1 MLGED
6 HGLFKPS
13 EIPEILFA
21 DGYGQPIDMEH
32 EQAKKIKL
40 PYPRGSSAIY
50 YSNAAPDKEFSIF
63 NFRSL
68 KQPHR
73 NAPRQ
78 LHLVTT

>member
-1 MLGED
+1 LLRFDNWNKVLGED

-40 PYPRGSSAIY
+40 PPHGDFQPFIIQTPLQTKSLVFLISA
-50 YSNAAPDKEFSIF
+50 
-63 NFRSL
+63 R
-68 KQPHR
+68 
-73 NAPRQ
+73 
-78 LHLVTT
+78 